1 MASAKPPDPPGRDQ
15 DRAAWERRIVCAQ
28 INGRRVNEAIERGRL
43 PHHDDATFMCEC
55 GRLGCTAKLHLQLAD
70 YERVRSGFDRF
81 LLAPGHEVAGID
93 TVVQREDGYVVAQK
107 RGDEPAELALRT
119 DPRA

>member
-1 MASAKPPDPPGRDQ
+1 MSAPKHPDPPGRDE
-15 DRAAWERRIVCAQ
+15 DRAAWERRVACAE

-55 GRLGCTAKLHLQLAD
+55 GRLGCTHKLHLQLAD
-70 YERVRSGFDRF
+70 YERVRSAFDRF
-81 LLAPGHEVAGID
+81 LLAPGHEVAGVD
-93 TVVQREDGYVVAQK
+93 TVVQREDGYVVAEK
-107 RGDEPAELALRT
+107 RGEESAALALQT